1 VNGSLPP
8 LPAGVSLRTDVRP
21 GDVATLV
28 QMHGTIYA
36 REYGFD
42 ESFSTYV
49 DRPLTQFALAPSP
62 RDRLW
67 IAERDQKIVGS
78 IAIVG
83 GDSAEAQLRWFLVDP
98 SMRGLGFGR
107 RLLSEAISFAAERC
121 YESVF
126 LWTVTALTAAAH
138 LYRAAGFIK
147 VEEKPGHWGVDVIE
161 EKYILQLAPANSVV
175 LARGCTSHAS
185 ESPPG

>member
-8 LPAGVSLRTDVRP
+8 LPAGVSLRTAIRP
-21 GDVATLV
+21 GDVAALV

-42 ESFSTYV
+42 ETFSTYV

-67 IAERDQKIVGS
+67 IAERDRQIVGS

-83 GDSAEAQLRWFLVDP
+83 GESCEAQLRWFLVDP
-98 SMRGLGFGR
+98 SMRGLGLGR
-107 RLLSEAISFAAERC
+107 RLLSEAISFAAGCR
-121 YESVF
+121 YETVF
-126 LWTVTALTAAAH
+126 LWTVTTLTAAAH

-161 EKYILQLAPANSVV
+161 EKYVLQLPVGEPRVS
-175 LARGCTSHAS
+175 ARG
-185 ESPPG
+185 

>member
-1 VNGSLPP
+1 MNALPS
-8 LPAGVSLRTDVRP
+8 AVTLRTEVRP

-42 ESFSTYV
+42 ETFSTYV
-49 DRPLTQFALAPSP
+49 DRPLTQFAFAPSP

-67 IAERDQKIVGS
+67 IAEHNGQIVGS
-78 IAIVG
+78 VAIVG
-83 GDSAEAQLRWFLVDP
+83 AGASEAQLRWFLVDP
-98 SMRGLGFGR
+98 SMRGQGLGR
-107 RLLSEAISFAAERC
+107 RLLHEAICFAADCR

-138 LYRAAGFIK
+138 LYRAAGFVK

-161 EKYILQLAPANSVV
+161 EKYV
-175 LARGCTSHAS
+175 LRLING
-185 ESPPG
+185 EPRP

>member
-1 VNGSLPP
+1 MNN
-8 LPAGVSLRTDVRP
+8 LPAGVTLRTDVRP
-21 GDVATLV
+21 GDVATIV

-42 ESFSTYV
+42 ETFSAYV
-49 DRPLTQFALAPSP
+49 DRPLTQFAIAPSP

-67 IAERDQKIVGS
+67 IAERDRQIVGS

-83 GDSAEAQLRWFLVDP
+83 GESSEAQLRWFLVDP
-98 SMRGLGFGR
+98 SLRGLGLGR
-107 RLLSEAISFAAERC
+107 RLMHEAIAFAAECR

-126 LWTVTALTAAAH
+126 LWTVSALTAAAH
-138 LYRAAGFIK
+138 LYRAAGFAK

-161 EKYILQLAPANSVV
+161 EKYV
-175 LARGCTSHAS
+175 LRL
-185 ESPPG
+185 PPGEPRA